1 MLKILLFLL
10 FIIIII
16 IHMIIFRFRGCLYL
30 PIIKEG
36 FNFSEKYKKRFLF
49 FFPVNF
55 NLKKGFVELLFL
67 KNSKFDV

>member
-1 MLKILLFLL
+1 MF
-10 FIIIII
+10 
-16 IHMIIFRFRGCLYL
+16 IFRFRGCLYL

>member
-16 IHMIIFRFRGCLYL
+16 IHMFIFRFRGCLYL

-49 FFPVNF
+49 FPVHF